1 MKPRIDALL
10 ASAGR
15 PTLSYEFFPPKS
27 EEAATQLTA
36 VVRELRSLGP
46 DFVSITRTGG
56 GAPPTIELTARF
68 QEEFAIPAMSH
79 LTCAGYTQEELG
91 GLLDDAWSRGIRNVL
106 ALRGDAAPG
115 STSFSV
121 TTGGFAN
128 ASDLVTF
135 AAARHDFCLGVAGY
149 PEGHPQALNL
159 TRDAE
164 YLKLKQDNGADF
176 VITQLFYDNEDF
188 LRWRDRVR
196 GLGVT
201 LPLIAGILPIGNV
214 AQIKR
219 FLTLCGAKIPHELL
233 LRLEALE
240 HDGPSVEAAG
250 RDHAVKQCEGL
261 LAEGV
266 AGLHFYTLNRSEA
279 TAHIVSNLKA
289 SGLLSRI

>member
-149 PEGHPQALNL
+149 PEGHPQSLNL

-201 LPLIAGILPIGNV
+201 LPLIAGILPRSSGFSRCAGPKSRTNFCCGWRRWSMMVRRLRRPGGTMPSNSAKACWPKAWPVCTSIPSTG
-214 AQIKR
+214 AR
-219 FLTLCGAKIPHELL
+219 RRRTLCP
-233 LRLEALE
+233 
-240 HDGPSVEAAG
+240 
-250 RDHAVKQCEGL
+250 
-261 LAEGV
+261 
-266 AGLHFYTLNRSEA
+266 T
-279 TAHIVSNLKA
+279 
-289 SGLLSRI
+289 